1 MVPASGG
8 IETFPFRATG
18 LFLPAGPEVFRA
30 VDVRRT
36 VGVFLIF
43 IRRLP
48 VALDFYFGQFCSF
61 SAQID
66 GVDDFNSFTVHRTIR
81 KRFLGRVWRSQKSR

>member
-8 IETFPFRATG
+8 IETFPFLATG

-43 IRRLP
+43 IP
-48 VALDFYFGQFCSF
+48 AGDPPASGG
-61 SAQID
+61 A
-66 GVDDFNSFTVHRTIR
+66 
-81 KRFLGRVWRSQKSR
+81 